1 MVDFLRDF
9 IKVLRASD
17 VRISTS
23 ETIDAMNVA
32 SAVGLEDK
40 MLLKESLSQ
49 CLAKSLREKEIF
61 EECYENFFKE
71 SYMNLSNLEE
81 NNDDKIGEI
90 NTDISF
96 ESGQNLLPKED
107 EDLETMYNNSDR
119 TALMSS
125 MALAA
130 REVGLSQIRLFTQT
144 GMFTRKIF
152 EFMGLEKLNNDIFQA
167 SREGNLKREN
177 DLKELRERIRL
188 EIRDYVEQQVKLR
201 TSQSGRQLREEAL
214 SQVRLSQVDRSDLAI
229 MTNIIRK
236 MAKRLVSLHSRRK
249 KKANRG
255 QLDIRSTLRV
265 NQEYDGLLFETVWK
279 KKKVDRPKVITLCDV
294 SGSVANVARF
304 FLMFLYSLTEVLPHI
319 RTFAFSN
326 KAGEVTDLFETKD
339 IENASAETL
348 LLYGGGSTDYGQA
361 LIDLEGFI
369 ETDIDKKTTLIILGD
384 ARSNFGDPR
393 TDILKSFQEKS
404 KRVIF
409 LNPEPAGLWGT
420 GDSEMKRFL
429 PYCGKAKYCSSLKDL
444 ERVVDDLLRMA
455 F

>member
-32 SAVGLEDK
+32 SVVGLEDK
-40 MLLKESLSQ
+40 ILLKESLSQ
-49 CLAKSLREKEIF
+49 SLAKSLREKEIF

-71 SYMNLSNLEE
+71 SYMNFSSP
-81 NNDDKIGEI
+81 DDKKDDKFNDANKDIDSELDQDIFSGE
-90 NTDISF
+90 
-96 ESGQNLLPKED
+96 
-107 EDLETMYNNSDR
+107 EDLESMYNDSDR

-125 MALAA
+125 MALAS

-167 SREGNLKREN
+167 SREENLEREN

-229 MTNIIRK
+229 MINIVRK

-255 QLDIRSTLRV
+255 QLDVRSTLRA
-265 NQEYDGLLFETVWK
+265 NQGYDGLLFETVWK
-279 KKKVDRPKVITLCDV
+279 KTKVNRPKVITLCDV

-304 FLMFLYSLTEVLPHI
+304 FLMFLYSLSEVLPHI

-339 IENASAETL
+339 IEEASAETL

-393 TDILKSFQEKS
+393 TDILKSLQEKS

-409 LNPEPAGLWGT
+409 LNPEPKGLWGT

-429 PYCGKAKYCSSLKDL
+429 PYCGKTRYCSSLKDL

>member
-32 SAVGLEDK
+32 SVVGLEDK
-40 MLLKESLSQ
+40 ILLKESLSQ
-49 CLAKSLREKEIF
+49 SLAKSLREKEIF

-71 SYMNLSNLEE
+71 SYMNFSSP
-81 NNDDKIGEI
+81 DDKKDDKFNDANKDIDSELDQDILSGE
-90 NTDISF
+90 
-96 ESGQNLLPKED
+96 ES
-107 EDLETMYNNSDR
+107 LESMYNDSDR

-125 MALAA
+125 MALAS

-167 SREGNLKREN
+167 SREENLEREN

-188 EIRDYVEQQVKLR
+188 EIRDYVEHQVKLR

-229 MTNIIRK
+229 MINIVRK

-255 QLDIRSTLRV
+255 QLDVRSTLRA
-265 NQEYDGLLFETVWK
+265 NQGYDGLLFETVWK
-279 KKKVDRPKVITLCDV
+279 KTKVNRPKVITLCDV

-304 FLMFLYSLTEVLPHI
+304 FLMFLYSLSEVLPHI

-339 IENASAETL
+339 IEEASAETL

-393 TDILKSFQEKS
+393 TDILKSLQEKS

-409 LNPEPAGLWGT
+409 LNPEPKGLWGT

-429 PYCGKAKYCSSLKDL
+429 PYCGKARYCSSLKDL

>member
-32 SAVGLEDK
+32 SVVGLEDK
-40 MLLKESLSQ
+40 ILLKESLSQ
-49 CLAKSLREKEIF
+49 SLAKSLREKEIF

-71 SYMNLSNLEE
+71 SYMNFSSP
-81 NNDDKIGEI
+81 DDKKDDKFNDANKDIDSELDQDIFSGE
-90 NTDISF
+90 
-96 ESGQNLLPKED
+96 
-107 EDLETMYNNSDR
+107 EDLESMYNDSDR

-125 MALAA
+125 MALAS

-167 SREGNLKREN
+167 SREENLEREN

-229 MTNIIRK
+229 MINIVRK

-255 QLDIRSTLRV
+255 QLDVRSTLRA

-279 KKKVDRPKVITLCDV
+279 KTKVNRPKVITLCDV

-304 FLMFLYSLTEVLPHI
+304 FLMFLYSLSEVLPHI

-339 IENASAETL
+339 IEEASAETL

-393 TDILKSFQEKS
+393 TDILKSLQEKS

-409 LNPEPAGLWGT
+409 LNPEPKGLWGT

-429 PYCGKAKYCSSLKDL
+429 PYCGKARYCSSLKDL